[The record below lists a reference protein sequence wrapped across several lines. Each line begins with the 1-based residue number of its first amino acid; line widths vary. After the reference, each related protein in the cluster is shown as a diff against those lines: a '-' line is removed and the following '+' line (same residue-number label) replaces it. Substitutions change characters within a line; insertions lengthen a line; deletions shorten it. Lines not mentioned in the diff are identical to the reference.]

1 MANRSE
7 ELPTATATVTATN
20 TADSAGK
27 RLGVAMANGV
37 QKTLSKTSDL
47 ANFLPTGTL
56 LTFETIL
63 PTFHRGG
70 SGHVCTHVT
79 ATMITA
85 LLTLCA
91 LSCFVFHFTDSFRTP
106 GPEGKAYYGFV
117 TPYGLR
123 VMPGSG
129 VQAPTGERYKLR
141 PSDVVQ
147 AVMSALV
154 FLAIGFSDRRVTD
167 CLYPGHEKEMDE
179 VTEGFPLMVGI
190 ACGALF
196 LVFPK
201 EPPRYGLGCM
211 AIGEIKLF

>member
-1 MANRSE
+1 MANISG
-7 ELPTATATVTATN
+7 ELPAATATAAATATVTATN
-20 TADSAGK
+20 TADGAGK
-27 RLGVAMANGV
+27 RLGAAMANGV

-56 LTFETIL
+56 LTFETLL
-63 PTFHRGG
+63 PTFYRGG
-70 SGHVCTHVT
+70 GHACTHVT
-79 ATMITA
+79 TTMITA
-85 LLTLCA
+85 LLSLCS

-129 VQAPTGERYKLR
+129 VQAPTDERYKLR
-141 PSDVVQ
+141 ASDVVH

-154 FLAIGFSDRRVTD
+154 FLAIAFSDRRVTD

-211 AIGEIKLF
+211 AI

>member
-1 MANRSE
+1 MANISE
-7 ELPTATATVTATN
+7 QLPTAATTVTATN

-27 RLGVAMANGV
+27 RLGATMANGV

-56 LTFETIL
+56 LTFETLL
-63 PTFHRGG
+63 PTFYRGG
-70 SGHVCTHVT
+70 GHACTHVT
-79 ATMITA
+79 TTMITA
-85 LLTLCA
+85 LLSLCS

-117 TPYGLR
+117 TPYGLK

-129 VQAPTGERYKLR
+129 VQASSDER
-141 PSDVVQ
+141 
-147 AVMSALV
+147 A
-154 FLAIGFSDRRVTD
+154 FSDRQVTD
-167 CLYPGHEKEMDE
+167 CLYPGHAKEMDE

-211 AIGEIKLF
+211 AI